1 MRIFHILIFFY
12 IVCFVPRAFASNL
25 IPIVLQLQ
33 WKHQFEFAGFY
44 AAKEKGYY
52 RDVGLDVTFKE
63 YTPDINIIDEVLE
76 GRAQYGVTYANL
88 IYHYLQGDSLV
99 FLANFFKQSPLVL
112 VAQKEYTFPS
122 DLKDKKIMGTSS
134 HPDDIELLMMFK
146 KFNMDINS
154 FTSPKNT
161 FNLDDFIQK
170 RVDAMTVFITNET
183 YFLNEAG
190 VPYNIIDPSSFG
202 INFYDLNLFTSQQEL
217 NEHPQ
222 RVKRFHEA
230 SIKGW
235 EYALSHKE
243 EIIAL
248 ILKRYNTQHKSKA
261 SLRYEA
267 DQTEKIMLTKLYPI
281 GSIDPKR
288 VKRLGDSYI
297 ELGLLP
303 ANTPLDFDPFIYN
316 TLPENLGL
324 NKEEQAFLS
333 GKQEIRYCA
342 DPDWIPFSSIKNG
355 KHIGI
360 DADFIDF
367 ISKKIKRPL
376 HLVPTKNW
384 EETLKLI
391 KEYKCD
397 FVSLIMKTP
406 KRKEY
411 LSFTE
416 PILSVPL
423 VLATQIDKGFYT
435 DINELAGKTLGIVKG
450 YAYSELFGSLYP
462 GIKLAEVN
470 SVNDGLEQV
479 AKGKLFGFI
488 CNLISV
494 GYLIQN
500 KYIGT
505 LKVSAKLDEELKLAY
520 GVRKDSP
527 VLRSILS
534 KAINTIDPK
543 TKQSIVQHWTSMRY
557 KEEGISYQIAGMMS
571 LLVLMLI
578 GWILYKYR
586 KLRISHQS
594 IENISNRD
602 SLTGLF
608 NRRYIEQC
616 IMKHKETIKKKDGNF
631 SLILMDIDYFKN
643 INDTYGHDIGDWVL
657 VEVAHMLAEAN
668 LQNNI
673 VGRWGG
679 EEFLLYCPDT
689 ARSQAKQLAEHIRKA
704 IMSHDF
710 GNGMQITSSFGVA
723 EYNTENSNDIVHLVR
738 MVDQALYKA
747 KHSGR
752 NRVVVVQ

>member
-1 MRIFHILIFFY
+1 MTIFRILVFFHLLFFA
-12 IVCFVPRAFASNL
+12 PQSFASDL
-25 IPIVLQLQ
+25 TPVVLQLQ

-52 RDVGLDVTFKE
+52 KDAGLDVTFKE
-63 YTPDINIIDEVLE
+63 YTPDINIIDEVLA
-76 GRAQYGVTYANL
+76 GRAQYGVTYSNL
-88 IYHYLQGDSLV
+88 IYHYLHGDPLV

-112 VAQKEYTFPS
+112 AAQKTYTLPS
-122 DLKDKKIMGTSS
+122 DLKGKKIMGISS
-134 HPDDIELLMMFK
+134 RLDDVELLMMFK

-154 FTSPKNT
+154 FTSLKNS

-170 RVDAMTVFITNET
+170 RVDAMMVFITNET
-183 YFLNEAG
+183 YFLNKAG

-202 INFYDLNLFTSQQEL
+202 INFYDLNLFTSQKEL
-217 NEHPQ
+217 SEHPQ
-222 RVKRFHEA
+222 RVKRFYEA

-235 EYALSHKE
+235 KYALSHKE

-248 ILKRYNTQHKSKA
+248 ILKKYNTQHKSKA

-288 VKRLGDSYI
+288 VKRLAESYI

-316 TLPENLGL
+316 PLPENLGL
-324 NKEEQAFLS
+324 NKTEKAYLS
-333 GKQEIRYCA
+333 GKQEIHYCA
-342 DPDWIPFSSIKNG
+342 DPNLIPFSRIKNG

-360 DADFIDF
+360 DADFIDI

-384 EETLKLI
+384 EETLKLAQAHQ
-391 KEYKCD
+391 CD

-406 KRKEY
+406 KRQKY

-423 VLATQIDKGFYT
+423 VLTTRIDKGFYT
-435 DINELAGKTLGIVKG
+435 DINKLAGKTLGIVKG
-450 YAYSELFGSLYP
+450 YAFSELFGSLYP
-462 GIKLAEVN
+462 DIKLIEVN

-488 CNLISV
+488 CNLTSA

-505 LKVSAKLDEELKLAY
+505 LKVSAKLDEKLKLAY
-520 GVRKDSP
+520 GVRKDNP
-527 VLRSILS
+527 VLLSILN
-534 KAINTIDPK
+534 KTINAIGPETRQ
-543 TKQSIVQHWTSMRY
+543 TIVQHWASIRY
-557 KEEGISYQIAGMMS
+557 EEEGISYQIAGMMS
-571 LLVLMLI
+571 LLVLMFI
-578 GWILYKYR
+578 GWILYQYR
-586 KLRISHQS
+586 KLHKSHQS
-594 IENISNRD
+594 IENLSNRD
-602 SLTGLF
+602 SLTALF

-616 IMKHKETIKKKDGNF
+616 IMKQKDTNTEKGGSF
-631 SLILMDIDYFKN
+631 SLILMDIDHFKT
-643 INDTYGHDIGDWVL
+643 INDSHGHDIGDQVL
-657 VEVAHMLAEAN
+657 VEVAHILAEAS
-668 LQNNI
+668 LQNSI
-673 VGRWGG
+673 VSRWGG
-679 EEFLLYCPDT
+679 EEFLLYCPNT
-689 ARSQAKQLAEHIRKA
+689 VQSQAKQLAEHIRMA

-710 GNGMQITSSFGVA
+710 GNGIQITSSFGVA
-723 EYNTENSNDIVHLVR
+723 EYSTENSTDIVQLIR
-738 MVDQALYKA
+738 MVDKVLYKA

-752 NRVVVVQ
+752 NRVVVAQ